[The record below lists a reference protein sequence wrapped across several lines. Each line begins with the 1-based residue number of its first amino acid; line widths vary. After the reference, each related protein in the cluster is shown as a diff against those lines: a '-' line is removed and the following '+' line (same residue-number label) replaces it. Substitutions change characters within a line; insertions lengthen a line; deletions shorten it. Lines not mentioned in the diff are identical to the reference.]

1 MVIVSLNGYGLI
13 SLVVENTQ
21 VFLDDSE
28 AENLAIQ
35 LMGAI
40 IRKATLIKTENQ
52 VSLEFNRE
60 DY

>member
-21 VFLDDSE
+21 FFLDDSE

-40 IRKATLIKTENQ
+40 ERKATLTKTENQ
-52 VSLEFNRE
+52 ISLEFNRE